1 MTLFSEFSSNSFFKM
16 ADSKKQKHMIHCGKK
31 IFQLDLLHKTNMS
44 FIFTHVKKLYLVE
57 TWVEGKI
64 G

>member
-16 ADSKKQKHMIHCGKK
+16 ANSKKQKHMIHCGNK
-31 IFQLDLLHKTNMS
+31 IFQLNLLHKTNMS